1 MIEFTENDFPTVGIE
16 QEFHLIDPETAELL
30 PCVDNVFNELDRD
43 MRKSTTYEL
52 YLAVLEHQSPVCRTI
67 DELLTETINSR
78 HSIAKACEKAGA
90 KLVAAGSHPFSD
102 WQKIPIV
109 PSDHYKWV
117 IDHCAYLARR
127 LLSFGLHVHVGMKN
141 VNSAMYV
148 MYEMRRWVYPL
159 LALSSNSPYYEGSLT
174 GLSSTRAHLFGSMP
188 RTHLPPYFQTF
199 EELEDFF
206 NKLVSAG
213 DVTRP
218 GDLWWMLRPQ
228 PPLGTVEIRAFDLP
242 TDVRRLGALAAIS
255 QAALA
260 LYQDNYF
267 HRIPPSKLNPAYLD
281 QNHFKAMRYG
291 LECKVIDAMTGQIV
305 DMRGLLEKLFDEIE
319 AKAKELQSAEHL
331 DFARKML
338 SEPTE
343 SQWQKNT
350 CEKLNGDL
358 RELELK
364 IAEKTTCSFLSQKD
378 TNTIPP

>member
-1 MIEFTENDFPTVGIE
+1 MREFIENVFPTVGIE

-30 PCVDNVFNELDRD
+30 PCVDNVFKELDD
-43 MRKSTTYEL
+43 DLRKSTTYEL

-78 HSIAKACEKAGA
+78 RILSQACEKVGA

-102 WQKIPIV
+102 WRKVPLV

-117 IDHCAYLARR
+117 VDHCAYLARR

-141 VNSAMYV
+141 ASSAMYA

-159 LALSSNSPYYEGSLT
+159 MALSSNSPYFQGDLT
-174 GLSSTRAHLFGSMP
+174 GLASTRAHLFGSMP
-188 RTHLPPYFQTF
+188 RTNLPPYFESF
-199 EELEDFF
+199 KELEEFF

-213 DVTRP
+213 DVLTP
-218 GDLWWMLRPQ
+218 GELWWMIRPQ

-255 QAALA
+255 QATLS

-267 HRIPPSKLNPAYLD
+267 QGILPSKLNPEYLD

-291 LECKVIDAMTGQIV
+291 LDCKIIEPESGKIMQ
-305 DMRGLLEKLFDEIE
+305 MRTQLEKLFDAIE
-319 AKAKELQSAEHL
+319 PKTKELQSSEYL

-338 SEPTE
+338 CEPTE
-343 SQWQKNT
+343 SQWQKET
-350 CEKLNGDL
+350 CEILNGDL
-358 RELELK
+358 RALELK
-364 IAEKTTCSFLSQKD
+364 ISEKTTCSLLPEKD
-378 TNTIPP
+378 TSALFP